1 MEEQLK
7 SNAKR
12 LQVLETLMLN
22 YSQKYGE
29 NINKWSNKEIQDAVD
44 RVKVVEKQWAIKN
57 AEMA

>member
-1 MEEQLK
+1 
-7 SNAKR
+7 
-12 LQVLETLMLN
+12 MLN